1 MLDPLAFGKTG
12 PIRPVATGLKGSV
25 ADLAEKIADLA
36 LGMQKAFGEFRHENK
51 VVQKLRIGV
60 HSGAVIAGVIGKQ
73 KFSYDLW
80 GNTVNVASRMESEGI
95 ADQIQI
101 STETRELLS
110 ERYQTSPRGEIPIK
124 GHRPRATYL
133 LEGHGLQP

>member
-1 MLDPLAFGKTG
+1 
-12 PIRPVATGLKGSV
+12 
-25 ADLAEKIADLA
+25 
-36 LGMQKAFGEFRHENK
+36 
-51 VVQKLRIGV
+51 V
-60 HSGAVIAGVIGKQ
+60 HSGAFIAGVIGKQ

-101 STETRELLS
+101 SAETWQLLS
-110 ERYQTSPRGEIPIK
+110 DRYQSTPRGEIQIK

-133 LEGHGLQP
+133 LEGNVPTTEPTLTH